1 MAESMR
7 VIRLKGAKVCLMP
20 TYGMWHDENE
30 DWMKTRGYENQMF
43 LCFAHPRQPDHR
55 ADGKS
60 RSQTAIRRTRRVGV
74 RIDLD
79 EARDDNHLQDRR
91 PDLYEIVADVTHDS
105 AQPPY
110 NAPEVSKVEKV

>member
-1 MAESMR
+1 MK
-7 VIRLKGAKVCLMP
+7 IRCSCASPTPVSLITGPTGKVEAKLQS
-20 TYGMWHDENE
+20 DE
-30 DWMKTRGYENQMF
+30 
-43 LCFAHPRQPDHR
+43 
-55 ADGKS
+55 AD
-60 RSQTAIRRTRRVGV
+60 VLV